1 MRFRLLKLSMLP
13 LSWYRLPPRNSPG
26 SQFSLQAQNTKRKS
40 TPMECSFVGE
50 TSPGRR
56 QAAYRQVRSALWVQC
71 KKDIPWDVFFALEAS
86 PGIGPG
92 NKGFADLCLTAWLRR
107 LIITG
112 TNFIHSYPC
121 LERITGI
128 EPATSTLARSRS
140 TK

>member
-56 QAAYRQVRSALWVQC
+56 QAAYRQVRSALGDQC
-71 KKDIPWDVFFALEAS
+71 KKRHPVGCLFCIEYRLLKRYFYTALNFLLAS
-86 PGIGPG
+86 FTVPLFLSSLNLQTTMKLIE
-92 NKGFADLCLTAWLRR
+92 RR
-107 LIITG
+107 
-112 TNFIHSYPC
+112 
-121 LERITGI
+121 
-128 EPATSTLARSRS
+128 AV
-140 TK
+140 

>member
-1 MRFRLLKLSMLP
+1 MRRQIMRFRLLKLSMLP

-92 NKGFADLCLTAWLRR
+92 NKGFADLCLTAWLWRHIAAGIPAADADRQPVMTFLSASVR
-107 LIITG
+107 L
-112 TNFIHSYPC
+112 
-121 LERITGI
+121 
-128 EPATSTLARSRS
+128 
-140 TK
+140 